1 MHVFKIDQRITL
13 SLVFILFCLVANPS
27 AAATNLAAPPAI
39 GQTQVEPPKTTL
51 TQNYLLEQLQ
61 IATQAENAAAVKKL
75 LAKGADP
82 GRSGKLDAHSA
93 LTIALS
99 MDQMPLAYSML
110 PYLRTESFN
119 TQQRAIFY
127 TARRGDL
134 ALLNALLALTDEQ
147 ALEPHSP
154 ATRCEITEAIRYGH
168 QAIVERLYAY
178 RPDCQDQLL
187 LSSIQY
193 GQPEIFAWLLN
204 RASTEQKQ
212 ALQNESYM
220 SLAIQNG
227 NLSLI
232 KALERLGNQYASAE
246 QAVRAKQLA
255 VLKYYVKTGKLKTT
269 EENYKLVPIAAEL
282 DAVDILEYLKNIGIK
297 PTQTTI
303 KNEPICPPA
312 THQAATAGAANA
324 LNWLLANQ
332 ASSNDSCTGDT
343 LIHAATQG
351 HQAGML
357 AWLLSNKKSLKLD
370 INAQNFEGDTALHR
384 ATRWKNLSLINILL
398 KQGASRTAINQQG
411 NTPLHEASQAIDDN
425 DARAILTSLLDDT
438 ATDSGLNI
446 KNANGDTTLLI
457 ALGQPNELNLRLFLE
472 AGAKVNL
479 TNNEGLTAL
488 HKLVNS
494 SEIIPNAVDL
504 LIAQGAEI
512 NRQDYSGKTPLFYAL
527 EHYQDDTSD
536 PEANQNTNLEQL
548 LAYQPEINLTAKD
561 GTTPLHLAVK
571 LGKMTAVKRLLDLGA
586 KVQTADKQGNTS
598 LHYAAVLP
606 EGQDF
611 INLLHAKGAELNALN
626 NEGNSPIFLSA
637 NTDNFQALQQLGA
650 DLKIL
655 NKNNESVIAAFS
667 SREDKTTGLEL
678 IKKAQSFGVDINVTD
693 SYLQNALHRSIRFNS
708 PTLSLELVKAKI
720 NLNQA
725 DSEGNTPLMLAV
737 RNRSLYHVKL
747 LIKQGANINLANHF
761 GKTALQQSIELGE
774 EELFNVLLAAKAEIN
789 TKDTDQ
795 RSPLLTALANNKADL
810 AAKLIALGADVNIR
824 SKGEWTALHYAAQLG
839 NPDLVKVLLDAGAV
853 NGIKNWGNK
862 TPADLAKDKAQVL
875 ALLNAKL
882 YTASYF
888 QTTDKFA
895 NTPLHW
901 AVREQN
907 LAAIRT
913 LLSTTTSINAPNH
926 YGETAL
932 MLALKGIRHN
942 PELAT
947 AITKQLLEAGADV
960 NTVDQT
966 GNAALYYALQ
976 NSAPL
981 ALIDAL
987 LAKHADLNKKNNYG
1001 TSLAAWLPRQNL
1013 AVLERLYTL
1022 QPTWL
1027 TEKQYADFLWP
1038 WVVNHPERELL
1049 TAWLLAH
1056 GVDPNKTSTQQTQ
1069 LPMVLALRAHAY
1081 ELLELLRKAGGHLQ
1095 KQANDLSA
1103 LNSLIQT
1110 GDLEASL
1117 ELLKQ
1122 TDYSVDFSKEPE
1134 MSQRWLKS
1142 LTESYGNE
1150 SISLVKQLLA
1160 LGLKPIDPEGKLM
1173 QAALS
1178 QDADLLIRVYHQ
1190 AGLPLKSLMLTAAA
1204 NNALRSLDYL
1214 QEAKISVNETD
1225 ENQQTPLNLAIANRH
1240 IESVR
1245 WLVQQGVSTKKVV
1258 ITAMTSAN
1266 WDQQAELNFFKE
1278 LKILLPQAR
1287 PSYNLVYQLLKQH
1300 DYQATL
1306 ALLDNWPDTIK
1317 GARAELDAQ
1326 PETDKASYEYDAR
1339 SLSALLIYY
1348 YNSDAEQ
1355 AGLTV
1360 LKRLV
1365 AEGESLDFLRSQP
1378 FITDLGTQ
1386 ATSPEL
1392 LKTLYEL
1399 GYHYTDPVI
1408 AKRILQAAFETND
1421 SKALE
1426 TINFLLQQTDTAIS
1440 PDIFN
1445 QLVWSSDQS
1454 KDNLINANMPAIYA
1468 ALTQYFQA
1476 TLQTN
1481 KLKQDYLINMLAS
1494 TEFCSSHSE
1503 SVLKQMEFSEFTSD
1517 FLKEQGKADYRAL
1530 PCLAKPELLTA
1541 LTNQAGFENTQFKE
1555 LGFLALASN
1564 FTSLEQL
1571 KMDTATLIKLGADI
1585 NTNSAAGD
1593 TVATAWLNLGL
1604 AANTNDKGSL
1614 NPDLILEGFRYLQS
1628 QGFKFTN
1635 GRNLTHEL
1643 MTSDLIS
1650 HQVQNILP
1658 LMDGLL
1664 GLQAEL
1670 ASLPDNNGQ
1679 QTLHLVASNK
1689 SLGFD
1694 WQRRVMQRLLKEQV
1708 SLNASDALGNTP
1720 LLAALK
1726 VGNLAIADW
1735 LVEQGADIAHS
1746 NQAGETA
1753 LHFALSQ
1760 LTQVANNTSPNIGTV
1775 AQNASVNDIETYLP
1789 TLVERLLKKGA
1800 AVNSYDEAG
1809 NAPLH
1814 RVAMQPCRPSTP
1826 NLCQLQVKFAQALL
1840 AAKAEVDSSNADADT
1855 PLLLTAHSGN
1865 TELAKLLLEHKA
1877 AVNSTDKVGNQALS
1891 LALDYKHYGLA
1902 DELIAQG
1909 ADIQQAN
1916 WAGLNPVQH
1925 IQDLKKFGL
1934 ARVISHYHPE
1944 IIWDQEWLIAQQ
1956 QPRYFYDLLV
1966 AKRLRAVAAS
1976 DSSTQTQIYSD
1987 PASNNTLLHVAAQ
2000 ANAADFIVQLLKL
2013 QHPIDIINNQDET
2026 PLHLATIT
2034 QSNQTVSS
2042 LLAAGANP
2050 LLKTAE
2056 QQDALMLAVISNNP
2070 STVQTLLEHAQKTGK
2085 SLNLNQQDKQGKS
2098 LLHHALAANN
2108 LTLLEILLKAGVDP
2122 ELADHQQRTALL
2134 YAVEQGNLTLVKAL
2148 VEHKASLTARD
2159 AQQRTPLLYAIWYYV
2174 NEAQDTFKQHLAER
2188 IVLIDYLLAQGA
2200 DLQAVDE
2207 NQATV
2212 LHLGMPVY
2220 ELGQHLLSKGADIH
2234 KLNKE
2239 GETAIFQVIAANYP
2253 ERQVNAYLQVLLDK
2267 GLAINARNT
2276 YGETLLSKAVRHD
2289 KLQVMEYLL
2298 EHGADPTVAKDANP
2312 EQAGFTLPMYIVN
2325 RASSSTREKIKL
2337 LSLLKAKGA
2346 DLNALNARG
2355 ENTLFLAVQSNEPSY
2370 DLLNWLL
2377 SQGVSA
2383 QVLNQQEQSLL
2394 HLIIKNNLQ
2403 LAGNKAAQ
2411 QTIRQQLVATL
2422 IGQGLNLNA
2431 RDMNGRSALHYAL
2444 EGKQWDWVDPL
2455 LNAGI
2460 NPNIQSNIEE
2470 YALSLALKLFN
2481 QPGTEAKDLSLIK
2494 KLLAHQADPNQRDSL
2509 GETCLFAAYRSKQPE
2524 LIQLLLDHGAN
2535 PAIRSYYG
2543 QVAGQN

>member
-1 MHVFKIDQRITL
+1 MQALKIDQRITL
-13 SLVFILFCLVANPS
+13 SLAFILFCLVANPNV
-27 AAATNLAAPPAI
+27 AATNPAPLPAI
-39 GQTQVEPPKTTL
+39 GQAQVGPPKTAL

-61 IATQAENAAAVKKL
+61 TATQAENAAAVKKL

-82 GRSGKLDAHSA
+82 GRSGKLDSHSA

-134 ALLNALLALTDEQ
+134 ALLNTLLEFSGGQ

-154 ATRCEITEAIRYGH
+154 VTHCEITEAIRYGH

-187 LSSIQY
+187 LTSIQY
-193 GQPEIFAWLLN
+193 GKSEIFAWLLN
-204 RASTEQKQ
+204 QASAEQKQ

-232 KALERLGNQYASAE
+232 KELERLGNQYVSAE

-269 EENYKLVPIAAEL
+269 EENYKLIPIAAEL
-282 DAVDILEYLKNIGIK
+282 DAVDILEYLKSIGIK

-332 ASSNDSCTGDT
+332 ASIGDSCTGDT

-370 INAQNFEGDTALHR
+370 INAKNLEGDTALHR

-398 KQGASRTAINQQG
+398 KQGASRTVINQQG

-446 KNANGDTTLLI
+446 KNANGDTPLLI
-457 ALGQPNELNLRLFLE
+457 ALDHPNELNLRLLLE

-479 TNNEGLTAL
+479 TSNEGLTAL

-494 SEIIPNAVDL
+494 SEIIPNAVNL

-512 NRQDYSGKTPLFYAL
+512 NQQDYSGRTPLFYAL

-548 LAYQPEINLTAKD
+548 LAYQPAINLADKA

-571 LGKMTAVKRLLDLGA
+571 LGKMTAVKRLLNLGA
-586 KVQTADKQGNTS
+586 KVQTADKQGNTP
-598 LHYAAVLP
+598 LHYAAALP
-606 EGQDF
+606 DGQEF
-611 INLLHAKGAELNALN
+611 VKLLHAKGAELNALN

-637 NTDNFQALQQLGA
+637 NTANFQALQELGA
-650 DLKIL
+650 DLKIV
-655 NKNNESVIAAFS
+655 NKNNESVIAAFT

-678 IKKAQSFGVDINVTD
+678 IKKAQGFGVDINVTD

-747 LIKQGANINLANHF
+747 LIEQGANVNLANRF

-774 EELFNVLLAAKAEIN
+774 EELFNLLLAAKAEIN

-839 NPDLVKVLLDAGAV
+839 NKDLVKLLLDAGAV
-853 NGIKNWGNK
+853 NGIKNWGNE
-862 TPADLAKDKAQVL
+862 TPANLAKIKAEIPV
-875 ALLNAKL
+875 LLNAKP
-882 YTASYF
+882 YIASYF

-901 AVREQN
+901 AVRGQN
-907 LAAIRT
+907 LEAIQT
-913 LLSTTTSINAPNH
+913 LLPNSTDINAPNH

-1142 LTESYGNE
+1142 LTASYGNE

-1160 LGLKPIDPEGKLM
+1160 LGLKPTDPEGKLM

-1178 QDADLLIRVYHQ
+1178 QDADLLVRIYHQ
-1190 AGLPLKSLMLTAAA
+1190 AGLPLTGLMLTAAA

-1214 QEAKISVNETD
+1214 KEAKVSVDKTD
-1225 ENQQTPLNLAIANRH
+1225 ENGQSALDLSIANRH
-1240 IESVR
+1240 IEAVR
-1245 WLVQQGVSTKKVV
+1245 WLVQQEANTENVA
-1258 ITAMTSAN
+1258 ITAATRAN
-1266 WDQQAELNFFKE
+1266 WDQQAELSFFKE
-1278 LKILLPQAR
+1278 LKILLPQSR

-1300 DYQATL
+1300 NYQATL

-1317 GARAELDAQ
+1317 WVRAELDAQ
-1326 PETDKASYEYDAR
+1326 PDTDKASYEYDAR
-1339 SLSALLIYY
+1339 SLSTLLIYY
-1348 YNSDAEQ
+1348 YTSDADQ
-1355 AGLTV
+1355 TGLAI

-1365 AEGESLDFLRSQP
+1365 AEGESLDFLGSKP

-1386 ATSPEL
+1386 VASPEL

-1408 AKRILQAAFETND
+1408 TKRILQTAFETND
-1421 SKALE
+1421 PKALE
-1426 TINFLLQQTDTAIS
+1426 TINFLLQQTDTAIV

-1445 QLVWSSDQS
+1445 QVVWSSDQS
-1454 KDNLINANMPAIYA
+1454 KDNLINENMSAIYA
-1468 ALTQYFQA
+1468 ALTQYFQK

-1481 KLKQDYLINMLAS
+1481 KLKQDYLINMLSS
-1494 TEFCSSHSE
+1494 TNFCDSHSE
-1503 SVLKQMEFSEFTSD
+1503 IVLKQMQLSEFTSE
-1517 FLKEQGKADYRAL
+1517 FFKEQGKADYRAL

-1541 LTNQAGFENTQFKE
+1541 LTHQTGFENTQFKE

-1564 FTSLEQL
+1564 FISLETL
-1571 KMDTATLIKLGADI
+1571 KMGTETLSKLGADI
-1585 NTNSAAGD
+1585 NTSSAAGD
-1593 TVATAWLNLGL
+1593 TIATAWLNIGL
-1604 AANTNDKGSL
+1604 AANDPGSL
-1614 NPDLILEGFRYLQS
+1614 SPDAILEGFRYLQS
-1628 QGFKFTN
+1628 QGFKFTQ

-1643 MTSDLIS
+1643 LSSDLIS
-1650 HQVQNILP
+1650 QQVQNILP

-1664 GLQAEL
+1664 TLQAEL

-1760 LTQVANNTSPNIGTV
+1760 LTQVANNTSPNTGTA
-1775 AQNASVNDIETYLP
+1775 AQNASASDIETYLP

-1814 RVAMQPCRPSTP
+1814 RVAMQPCRLSTP
-1826 NLCQLQVKFAQALL
+1826 TLCQLQVKFAQALL

-1855 PLLLTAHSGN
+1855 PLLLTAYSGN

-1891 LALDYKHYGLA
+1891 LALDYKQYGLA
-1902 DELIAQG
+1902 EELIAQG

-1916 WAGLNPVQH
+1916 WAGLNPVQR
-1925 IQDLKKFGL
+1925 IQDLKEFGL
-1934 ARVISHYHPE
+1934 ARVISHHHPE

-1956 QPRYFYDLLV
+1956 QPRYFYDLLA
-1966 AKRLRAVAAS
+1966 AKRLRALTAS
-1976 DSSTQTQIYSD
+1976 DSSTLTQIYND
-1987 PASNNTLLHVAAQ
+1987 PNSNNTLLHIAAQ
-2000 ANAADFIVQLLKL
+2000 ANAADFIAQLLKL

-2026 PLHLATIT
+2026 PLHLATIYQAN
-2034 QSNQTVSS
+2034 QSVSS

-2070 STVQTLLEHAQKTGK
+2070 STVETLLEQAQKTGK
-2085 SLNLNQQDKQGKS
+2085 TLNLNQQDNQGKS

-2108 LTLLEILLKAGVDP
+2108 LELLEILLKAGVNP

-2134 YAVEQGNLTLVKAL
+2134 YAVEQDNLALVKVL

-2159 AQQRTPLLYAIWYYV
+2159 THQRTPLLYAIWYYV
-2174 NEAQDTFKQHLAER
+2174 NEAQDTFRQHLAER
-2188 IVLIDYLLAQGA
+2188 IALIDYLLAQGA

-2207 NQATV
+2207 NEATI

-2267 GLAINARNT
+2267 GLAINARNH

-2289 KLQVMEYLL
+2289 KLQVMQYLL

-2337 LSLLKAKGA
+2337 LSLLKDKGA
-2346 DLNALNARG
+2346 DLNALNIRG
-2355 ENTLFLAVQSNEPSY
+2355 ENLLFLAVQSNEPIY
-2370 DLLNWLL
+2370 ELLNWLL

-2444 EGKQWDWVDPL
+2444 EAQQWDWVDPL

-2460 NPNIQSNIEE
+2460 NPNLQSNIEE
-2470 YALSLALKLFN
+2470 SALFLALKLFN
-2481 QPGTEAKDLSLIK
+2481 QPGTEPKDLSLIK

-2509 GETCLFAAYRSKQPE
+2509 GETCLFAAYRSKHPE

-2535 PAIRSYYG
+2535 PDLRSYYG